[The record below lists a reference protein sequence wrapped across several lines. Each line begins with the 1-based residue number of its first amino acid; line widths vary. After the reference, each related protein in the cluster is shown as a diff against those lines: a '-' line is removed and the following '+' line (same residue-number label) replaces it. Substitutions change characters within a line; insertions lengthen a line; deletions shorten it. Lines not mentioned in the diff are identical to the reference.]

1 MATTTDNPNPN
12 PTPTNPPQQDQN
24 PNKTLDPAPATAHSD
39 ADPSVPPPSADN
51 NNTTAPDSKDAPL
64 PSDAANDAPLSDIQK
79 KIRRAERFGISVQ
92 LSEKEKRNSRAERF
106 GTGSTTVQGTE
117 SSKSEELKRKARAE
131 RFGMPSPASSADE
144 EAKKK
149 ARLARFAPA
158 SKVDPVEE
166 DKRKARAERF
176 SNQSSGSLTQVNG
189 EGKIEPLLQEKLE
202 EEPDW
207 QAASFT
213 VGNFLVLLKGRAISL
228 IFWISRNVG
237 ILRSCYYL
245 LALVQKMDLVILC
258 FKGIFWLSKENK

>member
-1 MATTTDNPNPN
+1 MATATDNPNPN

-92 LSEKEKRNSRAERF
+92 LSEKEKRNSRAESFNYCRF
-106 GTGSTTVQGTE
+106 GTGSTTVHDE
-117 SSKSEELKRKARAE
+117 FLLC

-189 EGKIEPLLQEKLE
+189 EGKIEPQK
-202 EEPDW
+202 
-207 QAASFT
+207 AAIA
-213 VGNFLVLLKGRAISL
+213 GKAGGGA
-228 IFWISRNVG
+228 
-237 ILRSCYYL
+237 
-245 LALVQKMDLVILC
+245 
-258 FKGIFWLSKENK
+258 